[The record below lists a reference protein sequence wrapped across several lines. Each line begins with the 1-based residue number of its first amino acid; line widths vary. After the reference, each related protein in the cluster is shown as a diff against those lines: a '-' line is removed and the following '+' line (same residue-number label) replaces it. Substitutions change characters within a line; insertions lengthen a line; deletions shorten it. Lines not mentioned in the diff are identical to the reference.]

1 MLIVPLAQKPTWATL
16 PVATLCLLFINVF
29 VFLFLQIPDAKVEHN
44 FQEAYLRAKLAPM
57 EFPQFRRWVE
67 DKGDNRLAQYLRAF
81 EEGSNAVID
90 GGAVRV
96 TGAIAL
102 RLQSDREFLA
112 QLERRLRSALSKEE
126 FANWREARVP
136 VDAIWRKNFTE
147 NYMFVPARAEPIT
160 FLTHMFMH
168 AGFGH
173 LLGNM
178 VMLVLIGMLVE
189 QAIGAW
195 PTLLLYLL
203 GGFGSLLFELPF
215 HSGAWVG
222 SLGASGAIAALMGAT
237 AALFGLRKVRFF
249 YHVLFYFDFVML
261 PAIVV
266 LPVWILNELWQ
277 WALLRHESNV
287 AYFAHIGGLI
297 VGAMLAFAYKSWPQK
312 KVALTLPPEDASEE
326 NPLVTKERRA
336 RQYLAQMN
344 WDAARREFVA
354 LAQAEPKN
362 IGFAEQ
368 VYKLARMQPAADGF
382 HTSALTLLSLTG
394 QQASRQPEHA
404 ALLARTLIDYW
415 SLAKPAPQFSASSMA
430 KLSKLL
436 AKQSFIDA
444 AELPATTLT
453 KMPPDKLGEVNL
465 ADVLLTMLAAYRR
478 AAQTNGSGND
488 QTRAQHYFSLL
499 EQRFPASEEL
509 KLARQMLV

>member
-29 VFLFLQIPDAKVEHN
+29 VFLFLQMPDAKVEHN

-312 KVALTLPPEDASEE
+312 KVALTLPPEDATEE
-326 NPLVTKERRA
+326 NPLVIKERRA

-394 QQASRQPEHA
+394 RQASRQPEHA

>member
-1 MLIVPLAQKPTWATL
+1 MLIVPLAQRPTWATL
-16 PVATLCLLFINVF
+16 PVATLFLLFINVC
-29 VFLFLQIPDAKVEHN
+29 VFLFLQLPDAKVQQT
-44 FQEAYLRAKLAPM
+44 FQEAYLRANLAPM

-67 DKGDNRLAQYLRAF
+67 DKGDKRLAQYLRAL
-81 EEGSNAVID
+81 EDDSNAKSD
-90 GGAVRV
+90 GSAVRI

-102 RLQSDREFLA
+102 RMQSDREFLA
-112 QLERRLRSALSKEE
+112 QLEGRQWNTLSKEV
-126 FANWREARVP
+126 FAKWREIRAP

-215 HSGAWVG
+215 HSGAWIG
-222 SLGASGAIAALMGAT
+222 SLGASGAIAALMGAA

-249 YHVLFYFDFVML
+249 YHVVFYFDFIML

-297 VGAMLAFAYKSWPQK
+297 VGAALAFAYKSWPQK
-312 KVALTLPPEDASEE
+312 KVALTLPPENMSEE

-336 RQYLAQMN
+336 RQYLTQMN

-354 LAQAEPKN
+354 LAQAEPRN

-368 VYKLARMQPAADGF
+368 VYKLARMQPAAEGF
-382 HTSALTLLSLTG
+382 HASALSLLSLTG

-436 AKQSFIDA
+436 AKQGYSDA

-453 KMPPDKLGEVNL
+453 KMPPNKLGGVNL

-478 AAQTNGSGND
+478 AAQTSGTGND
-488 QTRAQHYFSLL
+488 QTRAQHYFTLL

>member
-29 VFLFLQIPDAKVEHN
+29 VFLFLQIPDAKVEN
-44 FQEAYLRAKLAPM
+44 SFQEAYVRANLAPI
-57 EFPQFRRWVE
+57 EFPQFSRWAE
-67 DKGDNRLAQYLRAF
+67 EKGDNRLAQYLRIYV
-81 EEGSNAVID
+81 EDSNARSD
-90 GGAVRV
+90 GDAARV

-102 RLQSDREFLA
+102 RMQSDREFLA
-112 QLERRLRSALSKEE
+112 QLERRQRIALSKDE
-126 FANWREARVP
+126 FAKWREARTP
-136 VDAIWRKNFTE
+136 VDAVWHKNFTE

-222 SLGASGAIAALMGAT
+222 SLGASGAIAALMGAA

-249 YHVLFYFDFVML
+249 YHVLFYFDFIML

-277 WALLRHESNV
+277 WALLRHETNV

-297 VGAMLAFAYKSWPQK
+297 VGAALAFAYKSWPRK
-312 KVALTLPPEDASEE
+312 KLALTLPPENASEE

-354 LAQAEPKN
+354 LAQTEPSN

-368 VYKLARMQPAADGF
+368 VYRLARMQPAADGF
-382 HTSALTLLSLTG
+382 HSSALSLLSLTG
-394 QQASRQPEHA
+394 QQASRHPEHA

-415 SLAKPAPQFSASSMA
+415 SLAQPAPQLSASSMA

-436 AKQSFIDA
+436 AKQGFSDA

-453 KMPPDKLGEVNL
+453 KMPLDKLGEVNL
-465 ADVLLTMLAAYRR
+465 ADVALTMLATYRR
-478 AAQTNGSGND
+478 DAQSTGSGNN
-488 QTRAQHYFSLL
+488 QTRAQHYFVLL

-509 KLARQMLV
+509 KLARQILV